1 MNSVIFVVLLIPL
14 ITFII
19 IRALFGS
26 DTKEVAPSPPVD
38 LTSYTVKELRSIAK
52 LRGVKG
58 ISQLKKVD
66 LIKRLQQ

>member
-19 IRALFGS
+19 LRALFGS
-26 DTKEVAPSPPVD
+26 DIREAAPEPQID
-38 LTSYTVKELRSIAK
+38 LTSYTVKELRSVAK

-58 ISQLKKVD
+58 VSQLKKAD
-66 LIKRLQQ
+66 LIKRLQ

>member
-1 MNSVIFVVLLIPL
+1 MNSVIFIALLIPL
-14 ITFII
+14 IALII
-19 IRALFGS
+19 LRVLFGS
-26 DTKEVAPSPPVD
+26 DTKEVAAEPQVD
-38 LTSYTVKELRSIAK
+38 LASYTVKELRSIAK

>member
-19 IRALFGS
+19 LRALFGS
-26 DTKEVAPSPPVD
+26 DTRGAASKPHVD
-38 LTSYTVKELRSIAK
+38 LTSYTVKELRSVAK

-58 ISQLKKVD
+58 VSQLKKAD
-66 LIKRLQQ
+66 LIKRLQ